1 LVNRN
6 SKQLINFLYY
16 LVGNLVE
23 IYFMLLFSQENQ
35 IHIKCDPSKC
45 LVFKFQS
52 PIYKF
57 NMGLKFSLFEN
68 IFPISSP

>member
-1 LVNRN
+1 
-6 SKQLINFLYY
+6 
-16 LVGNLVE
+16 
-23 IYFMLLFSQENQ
+23 MLLFSQENQ